1 MQFRQK
7 MPNFWQYRQ
16 SFLAVFFISAVI
28 LGIIYPYYAVSKTTQ
43 LIYDQS
49 SVIKPIPYEAREI
62 KNLEEKF
69 ANYNFQ
75 LEAILAGYRTVPRL
89 LPDRVPDGF
98 AEIQD
103 VAKRKTLF
111 MQFLLPII
119 LQANEEIQKNRTK
132 VKRIRARADNA
143 LPISDEDIVWLAQLS
158 QKYRT
163 SSGDFAA
170 LLHRMDVLPVSLVM
184 AQAAIESGWGSS
196 RFAREGNALYGQWT
210 TARYAGLAPLQR
222 DQDKSHK
229 IRVFSTPLAAVRSY
243 IFNINT
249 YPAYKK
255 LRHIRAYLRNRR
267 PNGAKGYELAM
278 GLKAYSEKGM
288 DYVALVLDVIRQ
300 NRLEAFH
307 SATLDNN
314 LSL

>member
-1 MQFRQK
+1 
-7 MPNFWQYRQ
+7 
-16 SFLAVFFISAVI
+16 
-28 LGIIYPYYAVSKTTQ
+28 
-43 LIYDQS
+43 
-49 SVIKPIPYEAREI
+49 
-62 KNLEEKF
+62 
-69 ANYNFQ
+69 
-75 LEAILAGYRTVPRL
+75 
-89 LPDRVPDGF
+89 
-98 AEIQD
+98 
-103 VAKRKTLF
+103 

-143 LPISDEDIVWLAQLS
+143 LPISDEDLAWLAQLS

-170 LLHRMDVLPVSLVM
+170 FTSSHGCVARFF
-184 AQAAIESGWGSS
+184 GYGSS
-196 RFAREGNALYGQWT
+196 CHRKWLGVKPVCPRGQRTLRSMDNCTLCWFS
-210 TARYAGLAPLQR
+210 PLQR

-229 IRVFSTPLAAVRSY
+229 IRVFSTPLAAVRS
-243 IFNINT
+243 IFSISIPT
-249 YPAYKK
+249 LPTKSYV
-255 LRHIRAYLRNRR
+255 ISRAYLRNRR

-307 SATLDNN
+307 SATR
-314 LSL
+314 